1 MESRFQI
8 KNFGKK
14 ILNSCEKLI
23 DKSEIDKKQKFRA
36 L

>member
-14 ILNSCEKLI
+14 ILKSCEKLI
-23 DKSEIDKKQKFRA
+23 DKSEIDKKQQFGA